1 MYRSSILENI
11 NSAAAATKKISA
23 SSLGYIH
30 ILITSSYTNMS
41 SLTSISALTSSGC
54 LRRRTCI
61 TRPFGKCVVLNKFM
75 FGRFRMQ
82 RFQKGCHQG
91 RFVLVVQRY
100 VTICNCPGKCGIL
113 DMCVWVGEGG
123 FSGFDQK
130 TCSEGRIRGWDACLF
145 LDLKPTI
152 GFRLDD
158 LF

>member
-11 NSAAAATKKISA
+11 NTAAAATKKISA

-41 SLTSISALTSSGC
+41 SSTSISALTSSGC
-54 LRRRTCI
+54 LGRRKCI
-61 TRPFGKCVVLNKFM
+61 TRPYGKCVVLNKFM
-75 FGRFRMQ
+75 FGRFWMQ

-113 DMCVWVGEGG
+113 DMCGG
-123 FSGFDQK
+123 ASLGLTRRLVRK
-130 TCSEGRIRGWDACLF
+130 VESEGRTLTYF
-145 LDLKPTI
+145 
-152 GFRLDD
+152 
-158 LF
+158 